1 MFMQRQKRLFMKRK
15 NLYEKDENGK
25 LLTPAERLKL
35 VAEFWHKGYPMPE
48 HIKNKRSKNE
58 NSNND

>member
-1 MFMQRQKRLFMKRK
+1 MKRK

-25 LLTPAERLKL
+25 LLTPTERLKL